1 MSLFLF
7 LSSTSLGQHY
17 QKSPAKSRGFGKN
30 IIRSDGPIGGGGL
43 CIERRFKP
51 FAHYDIERL
60 NGGSWRLDLKG
71 ETSDPSS
78 YHGLYKHLTINDDL
92 ISKNSLVFRKDT
104 QLNTKLSNKLMKS
117 IAALKNTTLT

>member
-17 QKSPAKSRGFGKN
+17 QKSPAAKSRGFGKN
-30 IIRSDGPIGGGGL
+30 IIRSDGPIGGL

>member
-30 IIRSDGPIGGGGL
+30 IIRSDGPIGGGL

>member
-17 QKSPAKSRGFGKN
+17 QKSPAAKSRGFGKN
-30 IIRSDGPIGGGGL
+30 IIRSDGPIGGL

-60 NGGSWRLDLKG
+60 NGGSWRPDLKVQ
-71 ETSDPSS
+71 TSDPSS